1 MKQTTILILTALT
14 AVSASAAAPDMSK
27 LPPAAK
33 KDGVTYQKD
42 IKPILEASCVRCH
55 GDQRPKAGLKLTSLE
70 NVLQGSRE
78 GKVITP
84 GKGSESKLVLAV
96 ARVDEHTA
104 MPPSPRGGRGG
115 GPGGR
120 PPGGDSNNPGQKDG
134 GNAPSANPPRG
145 PMGPPAKPLTT
156 EEVALIRAW
165 VDQGAK

>member
-14 AVSASAAAPDMSK
+14 AVSASAAPDMSK
-27 LPPAAK
+27 LPAAAK
-33 KDGVTYQKD
+33 KDGVTYEKD
-42 IKPILEASCVRCH
+42 IKAIFEASCVRCH

-70 NVLQGSRE
+70 SVLQGSRE

-96 ARVDEHTA
+96 ARVDEHSA

-115 GPGGR
+115 GPGGKA
-120 PPGGDSNNPGQKDG
+120 PGSDSNNSVQKDG
-134 GNAPSANPPRG
+134 GKAPSSNPPR

-156 EEVALIRAW
+156 EQVALIRAW